1 MSRKIKRGICTF
13 LIVICALGAVL
24 FGTMIVQTNKGYK
37 QGDEDLQL
45 VEQVR
50 GETPAPISRAQKEE
64 MDEASR
70 RSLEEE
76 EHRVK
81 LEGYKRL
88 AAENP
93 DVIGWIRSEGT
104 VIDYPVMQTP
114 NEPDYYLR
122 RGFDQK
128 YSVYGMIYMDASCRL
143 DESCSNYILYGY
155 HMKNGTMFASIEEY
169 KSEKYYKEHSIIEF
183 DTLDE
188 TGTYEVVAAFKLM
201 ADQMDR
207 DFAYKLA
214 AGTKEDYDNLMDYV
228 RTHGFYNTGVT
239 AEWPEQL
246 LTLTTCEYTQKDGRF
261 FVIAK
266 RIGK

>member
-81 LEGYKRL
+81 LEG
-88 AAENP
+88 
-93 DVIGWIRSEGT
+93 
-104 VIDYPVMQTP
+104 
-114 NEPDYYLR
+114 
-122 RGFDQK
+122 
-128 YSVYGMIYMDASCRL
+128 
-143 DESCSNYILYGY
+143 
-155 HMKNGTMFASIEEY
+155 
-169 KSEKYYKEHSIIEF
+169 
-183 DTLDE
+183 
-188 TGTYEVVAAFKLM
+188 
-201 ADQMDR
+201 
-207 DFAYKLA
+207 
-214 AGTKEDYDNLMDYV
+214 
-228 RTHGFYNTGVT
+228 
-239 AEWPEQL
+239 
-246 LTLTTCEYTQKDGRF
+246 
-261 FVIAK
+261 
-266 RIGK
+266 